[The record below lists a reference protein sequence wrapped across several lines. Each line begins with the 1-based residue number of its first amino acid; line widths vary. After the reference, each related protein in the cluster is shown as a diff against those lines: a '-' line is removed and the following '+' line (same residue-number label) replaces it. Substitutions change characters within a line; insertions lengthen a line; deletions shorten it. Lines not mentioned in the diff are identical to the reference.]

1 MEPLLNKNIE
11 KLQYITQATN
21 SLSYIDCVREACIEG
36 AKWIQLRIKN
46 KPEEEVL
53 NIAKE
58 ARIITRLFDAK
69 LIINDFVEIAQ
80 KVEADGVHLGKTDML
95 PEQAREILGDD
106 LIIGA
111 TANTIVDIEF
121 LLQQPIDYIGLGPF
135 KHTNTKENLSP
146 VLGLNGYKEILSKLS
161 PQQLQTPIIAIGGI
175 TMEDVEPLLF
185 TGVYGIAVSKAITD
199 NFKLIPEFIELIE
212 NIKIC

>member
-1 MEPLLNKNIE
+1 MEPLFNKNIE

-21 SLSYIDCVREACIEG
+21 SLSYIDCVREACVEG
-36 AKWIQLRIKN
+36 AKWVQLRIKN
-46 KPEEEVL
+46 KTEEEVL

-95 PEQAREILGDD
+95 PEQAREILGGD

-175 TMEDVEPLLF
+175 IMEDIEPLLF

-199 NFKLIPEFIELIE
+199 NFKLIPEFMEIIE